1 MNITQRKV
9 QEFNEVFGPPVR
21 YQLSVPPAE
30 ERHLIV
36 KLIAEELKELAV
48 SLGVPINVVLGPVEC
63 VEPDSLVDLVNAAR
77 EYADLIYVVE
87 QGNVRCGIIGDAV
100 FDEVHRTNMEKA
112 PYSEGL
118 AGVRVVTRRADGKVL
133 KPEGWKP
140 PDIKGVLDA
149 CEDLRLAGV
158 DLYDR
163 DNLTLNYKS
172 DWITSAETVDKPET
186 P

>member
-9 QEFNEVFGPPVR
+9 QEFNEVFGLPVR
-21 YQLSVPPAE
+21 FQLSVPPAE

-48 SLGVPINVVLGPVEC
+48 SLGVPINIVLGPVKC

-100 FDEVHRTNMEKA
+100 FDEVHRSNMAKA
-112 PYSEGL
+112 PG
-118 AGVRVVTRRADGKVL
+118 GVVTRREDGKVL

-140 PDIKGVLDA
+140 PAIKGVLDA